1 MAENVSIYF
10 ADGEESELLERF
22 DEVAVGDDGKRSE
35 ELRTAMAVYLDVLE
49 ATDAAGWA
57 AESPAELR
65 RSLRSVIRQS

>member
-22 DEVAVGDDGKRSE
+22 DEVAVGDGKRSE
-35 ELRTAMAVYLDVLE
+35 EIRAAMRVYLDVLE
-49 ATDAAGWA
+49 ATERADWA
-57 AESPAELR
+57 ASTEADLR